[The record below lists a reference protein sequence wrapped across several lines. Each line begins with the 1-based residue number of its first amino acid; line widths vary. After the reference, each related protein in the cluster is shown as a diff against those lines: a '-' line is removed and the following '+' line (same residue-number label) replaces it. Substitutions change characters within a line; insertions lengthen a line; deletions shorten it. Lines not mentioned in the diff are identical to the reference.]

1 MSGDT
6 LVAALATTGLEAE
19 EVKLILAEH
28 GLSEAEIETTMA
40 TISHTAANTG
50 AATAT
55 GALTGATTSL
65 GLAFKGLWT
74 AIISNPI
81 MALVAVLGVAFV
93 TINKVKQANEE
104 AEQAE
109 KERHDEQIRI
119 AEENIKKNNEELKS
133 LQDSI
138 SEYNKY
144 KDVTHLTTDEKE
156 RLMEIQQSLINKY
169 GEEGKS
175 IDLING
181 KYDEQIQKLEELERK
196 TAKESLVNTS
206 ILLDDAIANANDN
219 ITPTFNNNV
228 YKGVV
233 KETDVTTLRKSLN
246 ERYQTLIDFI
256 NKYEGL
262 EGELTLHQG
271 HVGTQMVYFADLE
284 FELSKDSSEK
294 MAANAKK
301 ALEDLEEFATKP
313 DNAEIIKSDTFIELR
328 SWLNEQYTHY
338 SQEADKVSELLNQ
351 KAEEV
356 VTSFE
361 ATIDGRTYNKHN
373 LNSNVFEEWKNQI
386 IEKYK
391 STDPELANAIE
402 QYINDTYSEWID
414 LANEQT
420 NEKMSKL
427 RNIFSEGIFAQM
439 ANATQGNVNT
449 TNAQNAIDEFV
460 GWLDS
465 LPEEQ
470 KTVLLNLDFDKDEIK
485 DKLIEMSE
493 GGNVD
498 LTLRPVIDT
507 EELLNAGWDVMGGE
521 AATVF
526 SNTFSNETG
535 TLAMNFTPIISDA
548 QGNYKGVLS
557 PRELEDYAM
566 DVINGV
572 REDDLNLQIGATFN
586 GDDAIDQASIAAE
599 QIHELQ
605 ESFYLKDFSQFSLQ
619 DWKAYL
625 DENFSHTLA
634 DKLNKEFIESV
645 DTYTEKIESLRS
657 ALDDFEKGELDS
669 KDLRKLQKDFP
680 ELIGHTKD
688 FDVAVRKL
696 LGDLDTDIMSQFEKQ
711 FGNLNTEDDIQQ
723 LQNWMDEVHKLTEF
737 EDIEFSLNIETET
750 KNMSNLFSAMKESV
764 SSIGLSADAI
774 KNLKDRYKDLEEYD
788 VARLFEKSTNGIHLN
803 TTALREFEN
812 AYEDNLKET
821 NNKKLSDLVK
831 QYNDLTEAI
840 GESTDAFETADLY
853 KQRKDIQ
860 DRIQD
865 TAELAAQYEGLTS
878 AFYDWEQAQSIG
890 EEGDMYDS
898 LAGGLEKIKELYED
912 GLVGTNKFRTAVQLM
927 SNEDLSNVSVDELVS
942 VYEKNYDIMTRYFTD
957 SEAGCNNFLQDLQ
970 AINAEWAHVNENGVW
985 EVNFGLGNDQ
995 EIADALGMN
1004 IEAVQSILRK
1014 AHDFGFEVNLDTVYS
1029 AFDYLETEAEK
1040 ANNKLIELGKTTY
1053 RFNFETDNIDVVNE
1067 DLKHI
1072 QAIVDSFKDKN
1083 GKIDLRMKGAEE
1095 AQTVLTTLMSKKQT
1109 LCAPDIMKLDMS
1121 SIMEANQDLGV
1132 ALQTLRNF
1140 VSTAND
1146 LQIQTSMGLDTTV
1159 TQRKLQN
1166 VAGDIE
1172 NLPKEIKTELG
1183 LDDEKFNETLQEIQ
1197 NAEIDFKAGVGI
1209 DEDALVSVQKT
1220 LGTIKDKDIQ
1230 ILTNAASVDHELDN
1244 INDYVI
1250 DDKKF
1255 AVILRNNPLGILAQI
1270 NSFKLDDKSFKL
1282 NVLAPSWVTSN
1293 SSSTRSTGIG
1303 SFLKSSFQNITG
1315 SSKVD
1320 GTAYNNGNYGK
1331 WGAKN
1336 NGIALM
1342 GELGRELLI
1351 HNGEYRTVGENGAE
1365 FVKYHKNDIIFNHK
1379 QTEELLGKGKTTSD
1393 GGRGKSFAEGTTK
1406 GTAFSNA
1413 SGSTWFGKIFTSIST
1428 KNGKYDSNGKKSSSS
1443 TSSST
1448 NKKDEVTYEKI
1459 DWIEI
1464 ALKRLSET
1472 VDKFKRKAD
1481 SIYSTFTTRN
1491 KYLSKEI
1498 STINKQIQTELKG
1511 ADRYAKEAANVGL
1524 RSDLAEKVR
1533 NGTIDI
1539 RKYNSDTAEKI
1550 EEYKKWYQAY
1560 LDCKDAAQELRETVK
1575 SLYQQRFEN
1584 TITKWNNALIK
1595 LQHTEEKLNAA
1606 IDRRTSSKTGDYVTT
1621 ETKKSAYTSN
1631 IMDYKKIIS
1640 NEKQQMTKRKKELAD
1655 LKKQFNNAITNG
1667 GIKKG
1672 SEYYYE
1678 MLSNINEIEN
1688 EIDNLNQSIIDNT
1701 NNIAEQN
1708 KSYFDAI
1715 ANNYSNKLALIEK
1728 QSQEYNNVIAIQ
1740 EAKGYEVSKKYY
1752 ELLKAQEQKNVKQLI
1767 AERDKLT
1774 TALNK
1779 AVGSGAIK
1787 SGSNAWYEMKEKIA
1801 DVTLSIQT
1809 ANKAI
1814 VDYNNS
1820 IRQADWS
1827 VFDLIQE
1834 RVSNITNETQF
1845 LIELMSSKDLYNDK
1859 GQLSNEGM
1867 ATMGLYGADYN
1878 VYMEQANSYAKELQ
1892 KIDRQIASDTYNQ
1905 TLIDRRKE
1913 LLELQQK
1920 SIKAAESEKQSI
1932 KKLVKDGIDLELKS
1946 LKGLIDEYEE
1956 SLQNQKDLYDYQK
1969 KLSNQSKTIADL
1981 NKQLSA
1987 YEGDTSEEN
1996 RARLQKIKVE
2006 LSNAQDQLSETQ
2018 NDKYLS
2024 DQKKMLDTMYN
2035 EYETI
2040 LNARLD
2046 NLDLLIADMITKINE
2061 NRVDIKTT
2069 LQEQSNAVGY
2079 TISKELDKV
2088 WQTNNVLSTYQQ
2100 GIKSNTS
2107 AISTAVALIRQDVN
2121 TMMAKMNNSVTVSIN
2136 DSKTNR
2142 ATTKIT
2148 KSYATGSR
2156 RIDKDM
2162 NAWTQE
2168 NGLKEAIIRPSDGA
2182 VLTPLAKGD
2191 TVLNNAATD
2200 NLFRFTNDPTK
2211 FIKENLI
2218 SNYSTGSTSSS
2229 VNNNSTSI
2237 NLENVN
2243 FNLPNVKNYD
2253 EFFTAMQ
2260 SDKRFEQMVQS
2271 MTVGRMMGQSKYN
2284 KYHV

>member
-1 MSGDT
+1 MKTEDLAAILVKSG
-6 LVAALATTGLEAE
+6 LNHEEQVAILEKRALTTEIAEETLATAADTIAKEAD
-19 EVKLILAEH
+19 IAATS
-28 GLSEAEIETTMA
+28 GLSVA
-40 TISHTAANTG
+40 TSGLTA
-50 AATAT
+50 
-55 GALTGATTSL
+55 
-65 GLAFKGLWT
+65 AFKGLW
-74 AIISNPI
+74 AIMKAHPVITI
-81 MALVAVLGVAFV
+81 AAALGVVYMA
-93 TINKVKQANEE
+93 IQKIKKGNEE
-104 AEQAE
+104 AAQAE
-109 KERHDEQIRI
+109 KERH
-119 AEENIKKNNEELKS
+119 EEEIKTAQDSVERHNQELKS
-133 LQDSI
+133 LQSII
-138 SEYNKY
+138 SEYETY
-144 KDVTHLTTDEKE
+144 KDITHLTTDQKE
-156 RLMEIQQSLINKY
+156 NLLNIQKDLIAKY
-169 GEEGKS
+169 GDEAKS
-175 IDLING
+175 LDLITG
-181 KYDEQIQKLEELERK
+181 KYDEQIQKLQELAIEEAKRNTNNLRVLLDEAKGNVDDNISPTYSSRHAIVGEYREELE
-196 TAKESLVNTS
+196 ALEE
-206 ILLDDAIANANDN
+206 ILS
-219 ITPTFNNNV
+219 T
-228 YKGVV
+228 
-233 KETDVTTLRKSLN
+233 
-246 ERYQTLIDFI
+246 
-256 NKYEGL
+256 YEGIEATRIHLSNSAGAQGL
-262 EGELTLHQG
+262 EYSIVKDDSETMAKNIKSALDQLDKLRERVDDETQQLVKTDEFKNLYSWLNSQYEHYRGEVSTLSDLYSQ
-271 HVGTQMVYFADLE
+271 FAENQVKSFSTTINGKNYNLYNLNSDVFDE
-284 FELSKDSSEK
+284 WKKRIVEKTKRVDPELSKSVEK
-294 MAANAKK
+294 F
-301 ALEDLEEFATKP
+301 L
-313 DNAEIIKSDTFIELR
+313 
-328 SWLNEQYTHY
+328 
-338 SQEADKVSELLNQ
+338 
-351 KAEEV
+351 
-356 VTSFE
+356 
-361 ATIDGRTYNKHN
+361 
-373 LNSNVFEEWKNQI
+373 
-386 IEKYK
+386 
-391 STDPELANAIE
+391 
-402 QYINDTYSEWID
+402 NDTYSDWVNI
-414 LANEQT
+414 ANTQAD
-420 NEKMSKL
+420 EKLSKIK
-427 RNIFSEGIFAQM
+427 NIFSEGLYASLEKANVDPKTAQ
-439 ANATQGNVNT
+439 AE
-449 TNAQNAIDEFV
+449 IDEFV
-460 GWLDS
+460 GWLDN

-470 KTVLLNLDFDKDEIK
+470 KTVLLNLDFDKDEVKEKFIK
-485 DKLIEMSE
+485 LSE
-493 GGNVD
+493 GGNVN
-498 LTLRPVIDT
+498 LALRPVIDT

-526 SNTFSNETG
+526 SNTFSNEAG

-548 QGNYKGVLS
+548 QGDYKGVLS

-572 REDDLNLQIGATFN
+572 RKDDLNLQIGATFN

-605 ESFYLKDFSQFSLQ
+605 ESFYLKDFSQFNLQ

-634 DKLNKEFIESV
+634 DKLNEKFFESV
-645 DTYTEKIESLRS
+645 DSYIEKIESLRS
-657 ALDDFEKGELDS
+657 ALDSFQKGELEP
-669 KDLRKLQKDFP
+669 KDMRKLQKDFP
-680 ELIGHTKD
+680 ELIGHTED
-688 FDVAVRKL
+688 FDVVVKKL
-696 LGDLDTDIMSQFEKQ
+696 LGDLDTKMMSEFSDQ
-711 FGNLNTEDDIQQ
+711 FGKLNTEDDINQ
-723 LQNWMDEVHKLTEF
+723 LQAWMDEVHKLSELENVEF
-737 EDIEFSLNIETET
+737 TLDIETET

-764 SSIGLSADAI
+764 GSIGLSADAI

-803 TTALREFEN
+803 TTALRELEN

-821 NNKKLSDLVK
+821 NKKKLSDLIK

-912 GLVGTNKFRTAVQLM
+912 GLIGTNKFRTAVQLM
-927 SNEDLSNVSVDELVS
+927 SNEDLSNASVDELVS

-1004 IEAVQSILRK
+1004 IETIQSILKK

-1053 RFNFETDNIDVVNE
+1053 RFNFETDDIDVVNE

-1072 QAIVDSFKDKN
+1072 QAVVDSFKDKN

-1146 LQIQTSMGLDTTV
+1146 LQIQTSMGLDTTE

-1197 NAEIDFKAGVGI
+1197 DAEIDFKAGVGI
-1209 DEDALVSVQKT
+1209 DEEAIISVQET

-1230 ILTNAASVDHELDN
+1230 ILTNAASVDHELEN
-1244 INDYVI
+1244 INRYVI

-1270 NSFKLDDKSFKL
+1270 NSFKLDDKSFTL
-1282 NVLAPSWVTSN
+1282 NTLLKNTTTAPA
-1293 SSSTRSTGIG
+1293 TGAG
-1303 SFLKSSFQNITG
+1303 SFLKTSFQNFTKG
-1315 SSKVD
+1315 SAKVN
-1320 GTAYNNGNYGK
+1320 GTAYNNGNYGN

-1336 NGIALM
+1336 SGVALM
-1342 GELGRELLI
+1342 GEVGREILV

-1365 FVKYHKNDIIFNHK
+1365 FVRYHKGDIIFNNQ
-1379 QTEELLGKGKTTSD
+1379 QTEELLNQGKAKSN
-1393 GGRGKSFAEGTTK
+1393 GGRGKAFVQGSTEGA
-1406 GTAFSNA
+1406 AFSSA
-1413 SGSTWFGKIFTSIST
+1413 TGSGWFGKLFTSIST
-1428 KNGKYDSNGKKSSSS
+1428 KNGKYDSNGNKS
-1443 TSSST
+1443 TSSSSSSSSKT
-1448 NKKDEVTYEKI
+1448 DEVTYEKI

-1539 RKYNSDTAEKI
+1539 RKYDSDTAEKI
-1550 EEYKKWYQAY
+1550 KEYQQWHEKMLAAREAAEELK
-1560 LDCKDAAQELRETVK
+1560 ETVK

-1584 TITKWNNALIK
+1584 TITKWDNALVK
-1595 LQHTEEKLNAA
+1595 LQNTEEKLNASINA
-1606 IDRRTSSKTGDYVTT
+1606 RTSAKTSDYVTNDT
-1621 ETKKSAYTSN
+1621 QRSAYTSN
-1631 IMDYKKIIS
+1631 ILDYKKIIS
-1640 NEKQQMTKRKKELAD
+1640 NEKQQMVQRKKELAD
-1655 LKKQFNNAITNG
+1655 LKKQLNSAIGNG
-1667 GIKKG
+1667 GIKVG

-1715 ANNYSNKLALIEK
+1715 AKNYSNKLALIEK

-1740 EAKGYEVSKKYY
+1740 EAKGYEVSKRYY
-1752 ELLKAQEQKNVKQLI
+1752 ELLKSQEEQNVKQLI

-1787 SGSNAWYEMKEKIA
+1787 SGSNAWYEMKEQIA
-1801 DVTLSIQT
+1801 DVTLNIQT

-1827 VFDLIQE
+1827 VFDLIQD
-1834 RVSNITNETQF
+1834 RVSDITNETQF
-1845 LIELMSSKDLYNDK
+1845 LVELMSNKNLYNDK

-1892 KIDRQIASDTYNQ
+1892 KIDKQIASDPYNQ

-1956 SLQNQKDLYDYQK
+1956 SLQSQKDLYDYQK

-1996 RARLQKIKVE
+1996 KARLQKIKVE
-2006 LSNAQDQLSETQ
+2006 LTNAQDQLSETQ

-2024 DQKKMLDTMYN
+2024 DQKKMLDTMYD
-2035 EYETI
+2035 EYEAI

-2046 NLDLLIADMITKINE
+2046 NLDLLISDMITKINE
-2061 NRVDIKTT
+2061 NRVDIRTT
-2069 LQEQSNAVGY
+2069 LKEESNAVGY

-2088 WQTNNVLSTYQQ
+2088 WQTNNSLTTYQQ
-2100 GIKSNTS
+2100 GIKSHTS
-2107 AISTAVALIRQDVN
+2107 AISSAVSSIQQDVN
-2121 TMMAKMNNSVTVSIN
+2121 TMMIRMNNSVTASIN
-2136 DSKTNR
+2136 DSKKNR

-2148 KSYATGSR
+2148 KAYATGSR
-2156 RIDKDM
+2156 LINK
-2162 NAWTQE
+2162 NQTAWTQE
-2168 NGLKEAIIRPSDGA
+2168 NGREAIIRPSDGA

-2191 TVLNNAATD
+2191 SVLNNAATD
-2200 NLFRFTNDPTK
+2200 NLFKFTNDPTN
-2211 FIKENLI
+2211 FIKENLV
-2218 SNYSTGSTSSS
+2218 GSLNAGTTSSNI
-2229 VNNNSTSI
+2229 NNNSTSI

-2253 EFFTAMQ
+2253 EFFAKMQ
-2260 SDKRFEQMVQS
+2260 GDKRFEQMIQS